1 MVDSSYCMCTQ
12 LHMCQHMQIHTH
24 ICIVQTGTHK
34 NVHTK
39 NVDTR
44 EDCVSFLQ
52 KKWCYDCYQYK
63 YLSEIRPPNKHGSNS
78 GTRTV
83 THIVLL
89 PVVTFFGEFLY

>member
-52 KKWCYDCYQYK
+52 K
-63 YLSEIRPPNKHGSNS
+63 NGVM
-78 GTRTV
+78 TV
-83 THIVLL
+83 INTS
-89 PVVTFFGEFLY
+89 TFLR